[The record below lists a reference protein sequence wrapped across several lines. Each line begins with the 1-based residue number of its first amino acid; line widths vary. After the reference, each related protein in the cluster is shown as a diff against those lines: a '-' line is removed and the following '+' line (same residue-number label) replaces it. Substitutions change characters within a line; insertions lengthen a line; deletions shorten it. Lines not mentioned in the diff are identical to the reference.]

1 MIQSSFTKACKDFF
15 GYKPGQN
22 LGGFMEEIKALTPD
36 DREYFKK
43 EFVKVGYEITS
54 G

>member
-1 MIQSSFTKACKDFF
+1 MIQSSFTKACKEYF

-22 LGGFMEEIKALTPD
+22 LGAFMEEIKALTED
-36 DREYFKK
+36 DRAYFKR
-43 EFVKVGYEITS
+43 EFVKVGYEIV

>member
-1 MIQSSFTKACKDFF
+1 MIQSSFTKAVKEYF

-22 LGGFMEEIKALTPD
+22 LAGFMDEIKALTHD
-36 DREYFKK
+36 DREYFKR